1 MNDKL
6 PFKILIVHGNAE
18 NKYEI
23 ISHAEGEDSQSEM
36 DAKKSLVDKEL
47 QSMCLS
53 SVFCCNIVIVDTTP
67 YQLDIKGE
75 GNSILVMFPK
85 NITEAHLQTMEN
97 VMPFF
102 KHVNKYRI
110 WYDFERIDGKI
121 NCQCLEGN
129 SIDVVKSYLG
139 NYQNGKTK

>member
-23 ISHAEGEDSQSEM
+23 IPHAEVENSQSEM

-53 SVFCCNIVIVDTTP
+53 FVFCCNIVIVDTTP
-67 YQLDIKGE
+67 YPLDIKGE

-102 KHVNKYRI
+102 KNVNKYRI

-121 NCQCLEGN
+121 KCQCLEEN
-129 SIDVVKSYLG
+129 SINVVKSYLG